1 MATQSSILACKIP
14 WTEEPEG
21 YSPWCHKEL
30 NTTER
35 LALSLFPFQAKSL
48 DVLLGFQ
55 HPGRHILD
63 EPLGT

>member
-35 LALSLFPFQAKSL
+35 LALSLFPFQAES
-48 DVLLGFQ
+48 GRA
-55 HPGRHILD
+55 PGILA
-63 EPLGT
+63 PWTAHSG

>member
-48 DVLLGFQ
+48 DVLLGF
-55 HPGRHILD
+55 
-63 EPLGT
+63 